1 MPGFATHYLFGVS
14 TIQKQKQTPL
24 FAHIKHH
31 PTVYGL
37 GLQGPDVFF
46 YYVPDF
52 LRPMNNP
59 GAAAHRERTGHFLHY
74 LLESRKL
81 FTKPSDLEI
90 ATVYI
95 QGFLGHYTL
104 DTTCHPYIYGR
115 THYSPEDGSY
125 YGRHV
130 YLETDIDAFLL
141 AQYKKM
147 LPSDFYQ
154 ARTIRLTD
162 KECHVVAAILHY
174 VYDLV
179 FPDLHI
185 SYHHMRSAIRF
196 MEFAV
201 GALHDPTGKKKAL
214 VRLIEGK
221 FPGYAYASPLIASDS
236 LRFTRDPM
244 NFSHRLWRN
253 PWQKSDASRE
263 TFFDLLKKARMTY
276 QKRLSLCE
284 RLFAYDTLPEDRADQ
299 ATYDMLLAELEND
312 LGNRSYS
319 SGLEL

>member
-14 TIQKQKQTPL
+14 TIQKQKHSEL
-24 FAHIKHH
+24 YAHIQHH

-46 YYVPDF
+46 YYAPDF

-59 GAAAHRERTGHFLHY
+59 GVAAHRERTGHFLHY

-81 FTKPSDLEI
+81 FPKSSDREI

-95 QGFLGHYTL
+95 QGFIGHYTL
-104 DTTCHPYIYGR
+104 DTTCHPYIYAR
-115 THYSPEDGSY
+115 THYVPEDGTY

-141 AQYKKM
+141 AQYKKV
-147 LPSDFYQ
+147 LPSEFYQ

-162 KECHVVAAILHY
+162 KECRVVAAILHY
-174 VYDLV
+174 VYDSV
-179 FPDLHI
+179 FPEIHV
-185 SYHHMRSAIRF
+185 SHRHMEKAVRF
-196 MEFAV
+196 MELAV
-201 GALHDPTGKKKAL
+201 GVLHDPTGKKKAL
-214 VRLIEGK
+214 VRMVERH
-221 FPGYAYASPLIASDS
+221 FPGYAYASPLIASDD

-244 NFSHRLWRN
+244 NLSRKLWRN
-253 PWQKSDASRE
+253 PWKKSDASRE
-263 TFFDLLKKARMTY
+263 TFFELLKKARDAY
-276 QKRLSLCE
+276 QKRLALCDKLFQYDSLPAN
-284 RLFAYDTLPEDRADQ
+284 RVDQ
-299 ATYDMLLAELEND
+299 FSYNMLLSQLETE
-312 LGNRSYS
+312 LGNKSYS